1 MLGCRERSGLEPIEE
16 ESDGEQI
23 SAAARRSPPSHEVGM
38 QAVESLPP
46 SPYTGPAHVE
56 HGSRTGLRP
65 HQRALTAAME
75 QAGVVEAG
83 HDC

>member
-1 MLGCRERSGLEPIEE
+1 VLGCRERSGLEPIEE

-46 SPYTGPAHVE
+46 GPSTGPARVE
-56 HGSRTGLRP
+56 HGARTGLRC
-65 HQRALTAAME
+65 RERVLTAAME